1 MLSPLSFPAR
11 WLLRFVVVAVALP
24 ALADA
29 QPAAQ
34 TTEQVR
40 AELLAHAPAGVA
52 PGKTVWLALAIQH
65 QPHWHTYWKNPGDS
79 GLPTMLSWQLNDGA
93 VAGDIAW
100 PTPQALRAGPLI
112 NYGYEGE
119 LLLPV
124 PVTIPAGFKARE
136 LRVTLQAEWLACKD
150 ICVPES
156 GEFALKIPAP
166 SATVA
171 HAKAFED
178 ALARVPQE
186 PASVQARAV
195 IERRA
200 LKVEVDG
207 LPTALRGREL
217 RFFAELPGVVE
228 HAATIE
234 QRWDAARWV
243 ARVPLSSQRSESP
256 TAMHAVLVPVD
267 QAIGAR
273 VLLTITGSWATASG
287 SAVAP
292 AAHARVVGSAD
303 NAADSAPSSIKE

>member
-1 MLSPLSFPAR
+1 MAATVR
-11 WLLRFVVVAVALP
+11 GGCAAVALP
-24 ALADA
+24 ALAV
-29 QPAAQ
+29 AQ
-34 TTEQVR
+34 TAVLATEHVR

-112 NYGYEGE
+112 NYGYEGA

-124 PVTIPAGFKARE
+124 PVTIPAGFKAQE
-136 LRVTLQAEWLACKD
+136 LQVALQAEWLACKD
-150 ICVPES
+150 VCVPES
-156 GEFALKIPAP
+156 GEFALKIPAR
-166 SATVA
+166 SATAA
-171 HAKAFED
+171 HAKAFEN
-178 ALARVPQE
+178 ALSHVPQE
-186 PASVQARAV
+186 PASAQARAV

-207 LPTALRGREL
+207 LPTDLRGREL
-217 RFFAELPGVVE
+217 RFFVELPGVVE

-234 QRWDAARWV
+234 QRWDAARWI

-256 TAMHAVLVPVD
+256 TTMHVVLVPAG
-267 QAIGAR
+267 QATGMR
-273 VLLTITGSWATASG
+273 VLLAITGSWATASRQ
-287 SAVAP
+287 SVAP
-292 AAHARVVGSAD
+292 ATHARVIGSTD
-303 NAADSAPSSIKE
+303 NAAGPEQSLVKE